1 MKPRY
6 GSKNWKETEIASQV
20 KWIRERGDTID
31 GYIDRYGSLTNAQ
44 HYGNGGELIY
54 VADMV
59 ALRNLDKDAPMN
71 YFGIESEKL
80 KKGETLML
88 EMLAGGATDWRLQ
101 SIVDLFGHSKP
112 AEAETSPLVDVDNHE
127 CEPDEA
133 FSNICKHCDEPIA
146 PRRLLANEHYPIIAG
161 DDRYGPH
168 LYFGCFRSAMPSREV
183 ADTIVKVLAE
193 SDVYPTPGDITAQ
206 MQRDYSIAGH
216 TTDTDEP
223 VTLSATGTFEPVP
236 RMSNVDMIKILE
248 GAISGLRHGRYATA
262 VKKVAQVNDELNRKE
277 TTS

>member
-54 VADMV
+54 VADIV

-133 FSNICKHCDEPIA
+133 FSNIC
-146 PRRLLANEHYPIIAG
+146 N
-161 DDRYGPH
+161 
-168 LYFGCFRSAMPSREV
+168 FGCFRSAMPSREV